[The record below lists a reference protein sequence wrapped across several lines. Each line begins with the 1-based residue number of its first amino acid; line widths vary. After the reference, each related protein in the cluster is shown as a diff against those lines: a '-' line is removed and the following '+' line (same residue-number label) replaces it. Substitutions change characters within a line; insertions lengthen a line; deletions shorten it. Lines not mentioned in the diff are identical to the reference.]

1 MMYVYLMNNEKPVD
15 RELIKSHVEYLK
27 ELKRLGKLVLCGPFT
42 DYPGGMVVF
51 EAEDLDEA
59 TTIAKSDPFISSGCK
74 SFEIR
79 TIEVANEENN
89 YLFDE

>member
-59 TTIAKSDPFISSGCK
+59 TTIAKSDPFICSGCK